1 MEKITIET
9 VTGYDHTQGTD
20 WVDLTFEVLEITPT
34 TLSGKK
40 FFKYGHNGGLFREE
54 ELKFSSKEEMKD
66 FLLKSPHYE
75 DWEKKV
81 RLLESLS

>member
-1 MEKITIET
+1 MEKIIIQEM
-9 VTGYDHTQGTD
+9 TGYHHTPGTD
-20 WVDLTFEVLEITPT
+20 WVDLTFQVLEITPA
-34 TLSGKK
+34 TLSGRN
-40 FFKYGHNGGLFREE
+40 FFKNGYDGYPFREE
-54 ELKFSSKEEMKD
+54 DLKFSSKEEMKD